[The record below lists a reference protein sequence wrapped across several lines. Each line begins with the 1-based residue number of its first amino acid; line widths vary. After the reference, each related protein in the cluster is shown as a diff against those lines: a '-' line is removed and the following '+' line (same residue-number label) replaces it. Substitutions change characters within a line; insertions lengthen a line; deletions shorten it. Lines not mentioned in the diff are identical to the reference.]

1 MNAVNILK
9 YILPV
14 IHFLKCVLKT
24 KCTIFNLI
32 CPHGS
37 ECFGISLVTPLASTF
52 CCGLILE
59 LISSQFSAAVGGDGG
74 GAGEIGLISDAR
86 GRATSPLEVSCL
98 FL

>member
-1 MNAVNILK
+1 MNAINILE

-14 IHFLKCVLKT
+14 IQFLKCVLKT

-37 ECFGISLVTPLASTF
+37 EYFGISLKTPLASTL
-52 CCGLILE
+52 CGGLILE
-59 LISSQFSAAVGGDGG
+59 LVSSWFSAAIGG
-74 GAGEIGLISDAR
+74 GSGVGEIGLISDAHEH
-86 GRATSPLEVSCL
+86 ATSPLEVSCL